1 MDIENNYRFIHLLYV
16 PTMACN
22 MACKYCYLEDN
33 TKDEW
38 YNTKPL
44 DTLEYA
50 VNKFFKSNII
60 PFNISLHGGEVTTL
74 SKKDFGEIIE
84 YISNYYKDNRMLIES
99 NGFKIGSPHIK
110 TNLYDIDKHIETIKK
125 YNVSISGS
133 IDLPLKLHDEYRVTK
148 NNEKTLDK
156 ILENI
161 KLLEL
166 LPNKKKVSATIFKEH
181 FNLDEIIKDIK
192 YLHEETCLDMND
204 FNFMIGFDYNSNG
217 LLHHISEEEQLE
229 LFNKMKETFIN
240 TELEEGLKNAW
251 FQEFGPGYCTNCS
264 NCGEKFFLLE
274 KNGDIYS
281 CVRGQKQRNFYYG
294 NIYNNSPE
302 EIMKTAFDKIY
313 EAHNKLPFNEECS
326 KCKYLYLC
334 KTGCPFV
341 KNTYNTN
348 KSYTCKLQQELY
360 KYWGY
365 DKDIDNKETVYNY
378 VSKMHQDEIIKYY
391 PEQKT
396 TDHKDLD
403 ELIEEDE
410 KLKYIYDSN
419 CFILKVE
426 DEEYNLSSQILKG
439 IRQIIYINEKTEIN
453 LYIKNDLLDQ
463 VCDYPNNNA
472 LYMMLLSGDTIKYG
486 DEKRTKQ
493 AHIMTHQIYKGVL
506 EQNKSDKMGY
516 FKVNINTI
524 LKNYYKYLSK
534 TNPSNLFFTTTSLR
548 DYHYT
553 KQKNNAYY
561 HIDSINL
568 PFQNIEFY
576 LIGGRT
582 NVEEKSRN
590 I

>member
-161 KLLEL
+161 KLLES

-576 LIGGRT
+576 LIGGST